1 MLDLIIKGGTVVAP
15 EGAGL
20 MDVGIQGEQIAAVAT
35 PGALDDIGAGE
46 TIDATGMIVLPG
58 GIEPHAHI
66 NVPVPDYWAGG
77 DTGVFTQ
84 PPEAASRAAAFGGVT
99 TYVDFAGALP
109 LTPGAVPPSDPIMGQ
124 IEVRRDIFR
133 GHSYTDYTFH
143 YILAGAIPPVTLG
156 EIGEAIQ
163 SGVASFK
170 IFTTF
175 HARVPMGH
183 LWEIF
188 QEVGKHGGIMAVHA
202 EEDDIVTY
210 MEDKL
215 EREGRDHGSN
225 LHLAHNNISEDISFR
240 KVTRLA
246 ESTETGIY
254 FVHTTAKEGVN
265 AIAEARA
272 NLLPVYGEAL
282 HNYLQFTCDDY
293 LEPDGLAIHTYP
305 AIKFSDD
312 RDALQQGLVDGPICT
327 TATDEWTTY
336 KNVKLAGDTIRTL
349 CGGHNGIETRMPVTY
364 TKLVAPG
371 RIGLERF
378 ADITSTNAARI
389 LGMYPQKGAIAPG
402 SDADI
407 VIFDPNLKKT
417 ITVDELHA
425 ESDYSIWDGFE
436 CEGYPIMTML
446 RGKVIVRDGQL
457 LGSSSDGRWL
467 SRRVAPRVITQTS
480 V

>member
-1 MLDLIIKGGTVVAP
+1 
-15 EGAGL
+15 
-20 MDVGIQGEQIAAVAT
+20 
-35 PGALDDIGAGE
+35 
-46 TIDATGMIVLPG
+46 
-58 GIEPHAHI
+58 
-66 NVPVPDYWAGG
+66 
-77 DTGVFTQ
+77 
-84 PPEAASRAAAFGGVT
+84 
-99 TYVDFAGALP
+99 
-109 LTPGAVPPSDPIMGQ
+109 
-124 IEVRRDIFR
+124 
-133 GHSYTDYTFH
+133 
-143 YILAGAIPPVTLG
+143 
-156 EIGEAIQ
+156 
-163 SGVASFK
+163 
-170 IFTTF
+170 
-175 HARVPMGH
+175 
-183 LWEIF
+183 
-188 QEVGKHGGIMAVHA
+188 
-202 EEDDIVTY
+202 
-210 MEDKL
+210 
-215 EREGRDHGSN
+215 
-225 LHLAHNNISEDISFR
+225 
-240 KVTRLA
+240 
-246 ESTETGIY
+246 
-254 FVHTTAKEGVN
+254 
-265 AIAEARA
+265 
-272 NLLPVYGEAL
+272 
-282 HNYLQFTCDDY
+282 
-293 LEPDGLAIHTYP
+293 
-305 AIKFSDD
+305 
-312 RDALQQGLVDGPICT
+312 VDGPICT

-457 LGSSSDGRWL
+457 LGSSGDGRWL

>member
-15 EGAGL
+15 GGAGL
-20 MDVGIQGEQIAAVAT
+20 MDVGIQGEQIAAVAS

-77 DTGVFTQ
+77 DTGIYTQ

-133 GHSYTDYTFH
+133 GHSFIDYTFH

-188 QEVGKHGGIMAVHA
+188 QEVGKNGGIMAVHA
-202 EEDDIVTY
+202 EEDEIVTY

-215 EREGRDHGSN
+215 ERMGCDHGSN
-225 LHLAHNNISEDISFR
+225 LHLAHNNISEDVSFR

-272 NLLPVYGEAL
+272 KQLPVYGEAL
-282 HNYLQFTCDDY
+282 HNYLEFTCDDY
-293 LEPDGLAIHTYP
+293 LKPDGLAIHTYP

-312 RDALQQGLVDGPICT
+312 REALQQGLVDGPICT

-371 RIGLERF
+371 RIGLEKF
-378 ADITSTNAARI
+378 ADITSTNAAKI
-389 LGMYPQKGAIAPG
+389 LGMYPKKGAIAVG

-407 VIFDPNLKKT
+407 CIFDPNLKKT

-425 ESDYSIWDGFE
+425 ESDYSIWDGFQ
-436 CEGYPIMTML
+436 CEGYPITTML

-457 LGSSSDGRWL
+457 LGDSGDGRWL
-467 SRRVAPRVITQTS
+467 SRRVAPGVVTQTS

>member
-1 MLDLIIKGGTVVAP
+1 MKCGGT
-15 EGAGL
+15 
-20 MDVGIQGEQIAAVAT
+20 
-35 PGALDDIGAGE
+35 
-46 TIDATGMIVLPG
+46 
-58 GIEPHAHI
+58 
-66 NVPVPDYWAGG
+66 
-77 DTGVFTQ
+77 
-84 PPEAASRAAAFGGVT
+84 S
-99 TYVDFAGALP
+99 
-109 LTPGAVPPSDPIMGQ
+109 
-124 IEVRRDIFR
+124 FR
-133 GHSYTDYTFH
+133 GHSFIDYTFH

-188 QEVGKHGGIMAVHA
+188 QEVGKNGGIMAVHA

-215 EREGRDHGSN
+215 ERMGCDHGSN

-272 NLLPVYGEAL
+272 KQLPVYGEAL
-282 HNYLQFTCDDY
+282 HNYLEFTCDDY
-293 LEPDGLAIHTYP
+293 LKPDGLAIHTYP

-378 ADITSTNAARI
+378 AAITSTNAAKI
-389 LGMYPQKGAIAPG
+389 LGMYPQKGAIAVG

-457 LGSSSDGRWL
+457 LGDSGDGRWL
-467 SRRVAPRVITQTS
+467 SRRVAPGVVTQTS